1 MLKEKEKSRYARHL
15 ILPEFGEEGQLKLKN
30 AKVLIVGIGGLG
42 CTVAMQLA
50 AAGIGH
56 IGLIDGDVVS
66 LSNLQRQL
74 LYTEKDVNKQKVLV
88 ATEKLNALNN
98 EIQVS
103 PYPFHLTADN
113 ASEIIIKYDVIVDC
127 TDDISTKIL
136 CDNEASKTKKP
147 LVYAALHKFEGQVST
162 FNYKGGPNYTQ
173 AFPNIQ
179 NFPPPPPCVEVGVYA
194 ILPQIIASL
203 QSNEVLKIV
212 TNLGETLSGKILT
225 YNAFN
230 NQFYTI
236 NLNIN
241 TL

>member
-1 MLKEKEKSRYARHL
+1 MLNETEKSRYARHL
-15 ILPEFGEEGQLKLKN
+15 ILPKIGEEGQLKLKN

-88 ATEKLNALNN
+88 AAEKLNALNDK
-98 EIQVS
+98 IDVS
-103 PYPFHLTADN
+103 PYPYYLTSEN
-113 ASEIIIKYDVIVDC
+113 AAEITKVYNVIVDC

-136 CDNEASKTKKP
+136 CDNEASKTRKP
-147 LVYAALHKFEGQVST
+147 LVFAALHKFEGQVST
-162 FNYKGGPNYTQ
+162 FNYKDGPTYAQ

-179 NFPPPPPCVEVGVYA
+179 NFPAPPPCVEVGVYA

-203 QSNEVLKIV
+203 QSNEVLKIIIDI
-212 TNLGETLSGKILT
+212 GETLSGKILT
-225 YNAFN
+225 YNALK

-236 NLNIN
+236 NLNID
-241 TL
+241 